1 MGSGPTLTSR
11 RSRYTHAAEAGPLAP
26 APARPPR
33 CRCEHRGARGSRRG
47 PRGLGRQAL
56 AGQRTGCWRTRC
68 CCPRWWSVA
77 SWRGW
82 CGYRRS
88 QLWTLGLST
97 LEGDRNQVGLASVPQ
112 VQPRRRT
119 GQAVWKT
126 GRGPQPVLVE
136 STMGPPPIP
145 PAVVAPWAPAEQSEM
160 RAVATPPVPFMMY
173 LTARSLMAGSLA
185 LMSWNGLLPNP
196 LDTISCILS
205 SETEE

>member
-11 RSRYTHAAEAGPLAP
+11 RSRYTRAAQAGALAP

-33 CRCEHRGARGSRRG
+33 CRCEHCGARGSRRG
-47 PRGLGRQAL
+47 PRGLGRRAH

-82 CGYRRS
+82 CGYRRP

-119 GQAVWKT
+119 GQ
-126 GRGPQPVLVE
+126 GRLEDGP
-136 STMGPPPIP
+136 GPSACARGKHHGAATH
-145 PAVVAPWAPAEQSEM
+145 PACRGGPLGPSWAE
-160 RAVATPPVPFMMY
+160 
-173 LTARSLMAGSLA
+173 
-185 LMSWNGLLPNP
+185 
-196 LDTISCILS
+196 
-205 SETEE
+205 